1 MLLMMIRDFGI
12 AGQKTSDFD
21 PYGAKYQHCIPTK
34 GLLPLH
40 ANYLL
45 QGVQYFG

>member
-1 MLLMMIRDFGI
+1 MLPMMIRDFGI

-21 PYGAKYQHCIPTK
+21 PDGAKYRYCIPTK
-34 GLLPLH
+34 GQLPLH
-40 ANYLL
+40 ANHLL